1 MDPAAREAGFPV
13 VSERLGHADV
23 GITLDTHSQILPAL
37 QEAAALRLDEALVMP
52 PAHPEAVSVEPLMAS
67 P

>member
-23 GITLDTHSQILPAL
+23 GITLATHSQILPAL
-37 QEAAALRLDEALVMP
+37 QQAAALGLTKLLSCHRLTRKP
-52 PAHPEAVSVEPLMAS
+52 
-67 P
+67 